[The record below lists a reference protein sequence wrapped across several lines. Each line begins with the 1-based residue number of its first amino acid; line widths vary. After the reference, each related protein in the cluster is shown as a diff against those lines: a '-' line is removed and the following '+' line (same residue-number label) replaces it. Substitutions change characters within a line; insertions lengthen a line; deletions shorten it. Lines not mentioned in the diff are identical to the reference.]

1 MANQTLISGA
11 GKAVK
16 KDPNLI
22 KSLGYSKVGEQMFDA
37 FAEVAIEKNRLRKEF
52 DKSVSSYLSK
62 ESYLDGAVLADIMDT
77 LEKDRKQYIWGSKK
91 DKLLLKSKMEKL
103 RVEYDNNHNALD
115 ELAAV
120 MEHPLTKVND
130 DWKETNEGQSITGI
144 FNGTNKAIPNPDFP
158 EGTIEIGELGFMVV
172 NENGEAEWK
181 SRDEIKDLIQSN
193 SRDAQTES
201 LIQEQVGTAIQ
212 WATNKVWTDYNDFQD
227 TRFESNMQKIINNA
241 SNLRSLTHDS
251 MAGLDDSF
259 YGNLTNAIA
268 SGNWEAIGLTADQI
282 QEYNL
287 VNNDV
292 DGDGRVTVEDAEMI
306 ASIFVGDM
314 DSPVNQNGEPIWQ
327 YDEQAHR
334 DMISR
339 MFFIYAKRQWAE
351 SLDGHERWK
360 YDWYYNKGKT
370 PAQIDE
376 EVKRRQDETH
386 SQRLLSQG
394 TTVQ

>member
-1 MANQTLISGA
+1 
-11 GKAVK
+11 
-16 KDPNLI
+16 
-22 KSLGYSKVGEQMFDA
+22 
-37 FAEVAIEKNRLRKEF
+37 IEKNRLRKEF

-287 VNNDV
+287 VN
-292 DGDGRVTVEDAEMI
+292 
-306 ASIFVGDM
+306 
-314 DSPVNQNGEPIWQ
+314 
-327 YDEQAHR
+327 
-334 DMISR
+334 
-339 MFFIYAKRQWAE
+339 
-351 SLDGHERWK
+351 
-360 YDWYYNKGKT
+360 
-370 PAQIDE
+370 
-376 EVKRRQDETH
+376 
-386 SQRLLSQG
+386 
-394 TTVQ
+394 